1 MANKI
6 SEDTQ
11 VQLDLKTIGIIV
23 VGAVSIASVLFRFTI
38 RYRTCKAI
46 TRARDKKIRV

>member
-23 VGAVSIASVLFRFTI
+23 VGAVSIASVYFALQ
-38 RYRTCKAI
+38 
-46 TRARDKKIRV
+46 